1 MCQHCTHSESADPIT
16 KIIESSFTLQK
27 KVASHTQ
34 EILSITLWLKDLMF
48 LQIVIARLRYFAGD
62 SFSQLY
68 SKI

>member
-1 MCQHCTHSESADPIT
+1 MCQHCTHFGSADPIT

-27 KVASHTQ
+27 KAASHTL
-34 EILSITLWLKDLMF
+34 EIPSITLWLKDLMF
-48 LQIVIARLRYFAGD
+48 LQMVIARLRYFAGD